1 MDISAKQSELGS
13 LLEGKSV
20 LTVPVYQRNYAWKS
34 EQVEAFLNDI
44 EDLAIRDFGEH
55 FFGAIVV
62 LDRQAQRELELIDG
76 QQRITT
82 TVMLL
87 AVLRDLTNN
96 LGVDSVVVGENVV
109 SVPTKINSMLKLNDQ
124 VTDRYRANYKLES
137 IFKTFILMANEHPN
151 RKTFKTHFK
160 DLDAKERSSAAEL
173 RKAHLMIEER
183 VQKWFADVRDD
194 KAAAGKKILQVV
206 NRIRDNYVF
215 LEVKMHNE
223 DDAFV
228 FFETLNDR
236 GLRLTPSDLLK
247 NVTLQKAK
255 SEDPNSLEEVL
266 EEWDSTVDK
275 LEGIQFSKFLRHY
288 LLTIQE
294 SKVQTKNIFATFK
307 QIIDN
312 YGEGGAVK
320 NLKLLR
326 KSAELYAQ
334 VLPGGSAGNLSLD
347 RISLRLNLFSET
359 HRVLLLAVLR
369 GGFSKSRTEF
379 AFRVVDSLSFRWILT
394 GRNAQELET
403 LYQSAA
409 NKLID
414 GDDTSLS
421 TAFEPL
427 IEALP
432 KDEAV
437 RQAII
442 NEPARRDLQLYVLGR
457 LEEAR
462 SGQGGVW
469 LVQGL
474 HIEHLAPQR
483 PSSES
488 DWFTEVAKAK
498 PDVGLP
504 SYSDYVSK
512 WGNLT
517 LLEFEINTS
526 IGNSSWNKKLHGV
539 AVSSSDENSESFR
552 GLKNSLISVTKDL
565 TGHSTW
571 TAHLIDQRT
580 NWVANEIVTLTNL
593 DSINGVNQKVS
604 AFKELDQN

>member
-1 MDISAKQSELGS
+1 MFISAKQSELGS

-44 EDLAIRDFGEH
+44 EDIAIRDEGEH
-55 FFGAIVV
+55 FFGAIVL
-62 LDRQAQRELELIDG
+62 LDRQEQKELELIDG

-87 AVLRDLTNN
+87 SVLRDLTNN
-96 LGVDSVVVGENVV
+96 IGVDGIVLGDNMV
-109 SVPTKINSMLKLNDQ
+109 SVPTRINSMLKLNDQ
-124 VTDRYRANYKLES
+124 VTDRYRANYKLEKV
-137 IFKTFILMANEHPN
+137 FKEFVLMGNDHPH

-160 DLDAKERSSAAEL
+160 DLDSKQRLYATEL
-173 RKAHLMIEER
+173 QKAHGMIDER
-183 VQKWFADVRDD
+183 VQRWFSDVRED
-194 KAAAGKKILQVV
+194 KDAAGKKILEVV
-206 NRIRDNYVF
+206 NRIRENYLF

-255 SEDPNSLEEVL
+255 AENPNSLEEVL
-266 EEWDSTVDK
+266 DEWDATVEK
-275 LEGIQFSKFLRHY
+275 LVGVQFSKFLRHY
-288 LLTIQE
+288 LLTIQD

-307 QIIDN
+307 KIIDG

-326 KSAELYAQ
+326 KSAELYSQ
-334 VLPGGSAGNLSLD
+334 VLPGESTGNITLD
-347 RISLRLNLFSET
+347 RVAQRLNQFSET

-369 GGFSKSRTEF
+369 GGFSKQAVEV
-379 AFRVVDSLSFRWILT
+379 AFKTVDALSFRWILT

-403 LYQSAA
+403 MYQIAA
-409 NKLID
+409 NSILP
-414 GDDTSLS
+414 GDDTSLKN
-421 TAFEPL
+421 AFTPL
-427 IEALP
+427 LEALP

-457 LEEAR
+457 LEEGLA
-462 SGQGGVW
+462 GHGNVW
-469 LVQGL
+469 QAQAL
-474 HIEHLAPQR
+474 HVEHLAPQR
-483 PSSES
+483 PSSDS
-488 DWFTEVAKAK
+488 DWFSKVAKAK
-498 PDVGLP
+498 PGVGQP
-504 SYSDYVSK
+504 SYSDYSSK
-512 WGNLT
+512 WGNLS

-526 IGNSSWNKKLHGV
+526 IGNSSWEKKLKGV
-539 AVSSSDENSESFR
+539 AAAASDDDVEGHK
-552 GLKNSLISVTKDL
+552 GLKNSHMNLTKGL
-565 TGHSTW
+565 TLLSDW
-571 TAHLIDQRT
+571 TAQHIDERT
-580 NWVANEIVTLTNL
+580 EWVAKEIANLTNL
-593 DSINGVNQKVS
+593 ASISGPIHKVPV
-604 AFKELDQN
+604 FKASL

>member
-62 LDRQAQRELELIDG
+62 LDRQGQRELELIDG

-96 LGVDSVVVGENVV
+96 LDVTSVMVGENLV
-109 SVPTKINSMLKLNDQ
+109 SVPTRINSMLKLNDQ
-124 VTDRYRANYKLES
+124 VTDRYRANYKLEK
-137 IFKTFILMANEHPN
+137 IFKSFVLIANEHPD

-160 DLDAKERSSAAEL
+160 DLDAKERFSASEL
-173 RKAHLMIEER
+173 RKAHMMIEER
-183 VQKWFADVRDD
+183 VQKWFSEVRDD
-194 KAAAGKKILQVV
+194 KQAAGKKILEVV
-206 NRIRDNYVF
+206 NRIRDNYQF

-255 SEDPNSLEEVL
+255 SENPNSLEEVL
-266 EEWDSTVDK
+266 DEWDSTVDK

-288 LLTIQE
+288 LLTIQD

-334 VLPGGSAGNLSLD
+334 VLSGGSTGNLSLD
-347 RISLRLNLFSET
+347 RIALRLNLFSET

-369 GGFSKSRTEF
+369 GGFSKTKVEF
-379 AFRVVDSLSFRWILT
+379 AFRVVDALSFRWILT

-403 LYQSAA
+403 LYQGAA
-409 NKLID
+409 LKLIA
-414 GDDTSLS
+414 GDDSSLIG
-421 TAFEPL
+421 AFDPL

-437 RQAII
+437 RQAIL
-442 NEPARRDLQLYVLGR
+442 NEPARRDLQLYVLGS

-462 SGQGGVW
+462 AGQGGVW
-469 LVQGL
+469 AVQGL

-483 PSSES
+483 PAS
-488 DWFTEVAKAK
+488 DADWYSHVAKVK
-498 PDVGLP
+498 PGVGLP

-526 IGNSSWNKKLHGV
+526 IGNSSWSKKLQGV
-539 AVSSSDENSESFR
+539 TVSDTNENDENFR
-552 GLKNSLISVTKDL
+552 GLKNSLISVTTDL
-565 TGHSTW
+565 TGFNSW
-571 TAHLIDQRT
+571 TAQLIDQRT
-580 NWVANEIVTLTNL
+580 SWVADGIVTLTNL
-593 DSINGVNQKVS
+593 NSINGLSQRVS
-604 AFKELDQN
+604 AFKVLD